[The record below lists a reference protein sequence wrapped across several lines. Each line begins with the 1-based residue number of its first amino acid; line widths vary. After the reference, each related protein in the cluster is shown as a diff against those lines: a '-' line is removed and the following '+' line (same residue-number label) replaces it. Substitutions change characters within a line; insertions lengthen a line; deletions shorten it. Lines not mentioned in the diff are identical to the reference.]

1 MATLLLPKDPHDVQL
16 AANVHPSDW
25 INPAP
30 KPKYHLVVLGAGTAG
45 LVTAAIGAAL
55 GAKVALVERHLMGG
69 DCLNSGCVPSKALIR
84 SARAAAQCRDA
95 ASFGIHLSSKPE
107 TDFATVMER
116 VRRLRSGISHHD
128 SARRFKE
135 LGVDVFIGDAKFTG
149 PASVSVGGAA
159 LNFRSAV
166 IATGARPAIPSIPGL
181 ADSGYLTHES
191 VFALTKL
198 PASLAIIG
206 GGPIGCEIAQ
216 SFARLGSRVILIE
229 SEAHFLPREDSDAA
243 EILRKSLER
252 DGIEIRLAAQIESV
266 KTQCD
271 SRRITVRSPNGSS
284 EIEVEHIFVGAGRTP
299 NIESLDLNLAGVKS
313 DPTSGIGVND
323 ALQTSNPRIYAAG
336 DVCLPFKFTHAAD
349 FAARI
354 VVQNALFSFFPKKK
368 FSSLIIPWCTYTDPE
383 IAHVGA
389 YPKQLTKQGIA
400 FDTITQRMS
409 QVDRAILDG
418 ETEGFVKI
426 HVSAD
431 GRGTILGATIV
442 ASHAGDMISQITQ
455 AMVRRIPLGAI
466 SLVVH
471 PYPTQAEAIRKAA
484 DQCNKRR
491 LTPSRQKALRW
502 ILDRML

>member
-1 MATLLLPKDPHDVQL
+1 MATLLLPDDPHDVQL
-16 AANVHPSDW
+16 AANVHPPDW
-25 INPAP
+25 INPTP
-30 KPKYHLVVLGAGTAG
+30 KSKYHLVVLGAGTAG

-84 SARAAAQCRDA
+84 SARAAAQCRGA
-95 ASFGIHLSSKPE
+95 VSFGIHLSSKPE
-107 TDFATVMER
+107 TDFAAVMDR
-116 VRRLRSGISHHD
+116 VRSLRSGLSHHD
-128 SARRFKE
+128 SAQRFKE
-135 LGVDVFIGDAKFTG
+135 LGVDVFIGDAKFAG
-149 PASVSVGGAA
+149 HASVSVGEAT

-166 IATGARPAIPSIPGL
+166 IATGARPAIPAIPGL
-181 ADSGYLTHES
+181 ADCGYLTHES

-198 PASLAIIG
+198 PSSLAIIG
-206 GGPIGCEIAQ
+206 AGPIGCEIAQ
-216 SFARLGSRVILIE
+216 SFARLGSRVTLFE
-229 SEAHFLPREDSDAA
+229 SEDRFLPREDSDAS
-243 EILRKSLER
+243 EILRKSIER
-252 DGIEIRLAAQIESV
+252 DGVDIRLATKIE
-266 KTQCD
+266 CIEARGE
-271 SRRITVRSPNGSS
+271 SRRISLRSPNGAS
-284 EIEVEHIFVGAGRTP
+284 ELEVEQLFVGAGRTP
-299 NIESLDLNLAGVKS
+299 NIESLDLSLAGVKS
-313 DPTSGIGVND
+313 DPTEGISVND
-323 ALQTSNPRIYAAG
+323 ALQSSNPRIYAAG

-354 VVQNALFSFFPKKK
+354 VVQNAIFPFLPKKT
-368 FSSLIIPWCTYTDPE
+368 FSSLVLPWCTYTDPE

-389 YPKQLTKQGIA
+389 YPKQLADRGIA
-400 FDTITQRMS
+400 FDTIMQPMS

-431 GRGTILGATIV
+431 GKGTILGATIV

-455 AMVRRIPLGAI
+455 AMIRRIPLGAI
-466 SLVVH
+466 SSVIH

-484 DQCNKRR
+484 DQYNKRR